1 MYQSKKE
8 VAIRGAQAA
17 HGDTSVGKALGAKT
31 AAMFTVAAAGMT
43 AGAANAAITVP
54 PEIIEVFTD
63 LATAFG
69 TLMAAG
75 AVLFGV
81 IRGGVALFKL
91 AGRLFSAA
99 GA

>member
-1 MYQSKKE
+1 MNVQQQTAVARLRDVSKKQG
-8 VAIRGAQAA
+8 ISPQ
-17 HGDTSVGKALGAKT
+17 KLM
-31 AAMFTVAAAGMT
+31 AMLFVVSAGMT
-43 AGAANAAITVP
+43 AGAANAAITIP
-54 PEIIEVFTD
+54 TEIMDVFTD
-63 LATAFG
+63 LAGAFG

-75 AVLFGV
+75 AILFGV

>member
-1 MYQSKKE
+1 MLTLQS
-8 VAIRGAQAA
+8 
-17 HGDTSVGKALGAKT
+17 
-31 AAMFTVAAAGMT
+31 AAGLT
-43 AGAANAAITVP
+43 AGAANAAITIP
-54 PEIIEVFTD
+54 TEITDVFTD
-63 LATAFG
+63 LGLAFG

-75 AVLFGV
+75 AILFGT

>member
-1 MYQSKKE
+1 MQGKQE

-17 HGDTSVGKALGAKT
+17 QEGTSVGKALGNKFAATVT
-31 AAMFTVAAAGMT
+31 AAAVSMG
-43 AGAANAAITVP
+43 AGAANAAIEVP
-54 PEIIEVFTD
+54 PQIVEVFTD
-63 LATAFG
+63 LGKAFG
-69 TLMAAG
+69 TLMLAAVG
-75 AVLFGV
+75 LFAI

>member
-8 VAIRGAQAA
+8 VAIRGAQPVQNE
-17 HGDTSVGKALGAKT
+17 TSVGKALGAK
-31 AAMFTVAAAGMT
+31 AAAVYTVAAASLT
-43 AGAANAAITVP
+43 AGAANAAIDMPAELTQ
-54 PEIIEVFTD
+54 VFSD
-63 LATAFG
+63 LGTAFG

-75 AVLFGV
+75 AILFGT

>member
-1 MYQSKKE
+1 MFVMNVQQQTAVARLRDVSKKQG
-8 VAIRGAQAA
+8 ISPQ
-17 HGDTSVGKALGAKT
+17 KLM
-31 AAMFTVAAAGMT
+31 AMLFVVSAGMT
-43 AGAANAAITVP
+43 AGAANAAITIP
-54 PEIIEVFTD
+54 TEIMDVFTD
-63 LATAFG
+63 LAGAFG

-75 AVLFGV
+75 AILFGV

>member
-1 MYQSKKE
+1 MYQSAKE
-8 VAIRGAQAA
+8 VAIRGARAVQNVA
-17 HGDTSVGKALGAKT
+17 SVGKALGGKT
-31 AAMFTVAAAGMT
+31 AAVMTVGAAGMT

-54 PEIIEVFTD
+54 PEVTEVFTD

-69 TLMAAG
+69 VLMVAAV
-75 AVLFGV
+75 ALFAT

>member
-1 MYQSKKE
+1 MQQSKLA
-8 VAIRGAQAA
+8 VAVGHA
-17 HGDTSVGKALGAKT
+17 HASEDTRVGKARGGKLV
-31 AAMFTVAAAGMT
+31 AMFTVAAAGLT
-43 AGAANAAITVP
+43 AGAANAAITIP
-54 PEIIEVFTD
+54 TEIMDVFSD
-63 LATAFG
+63 LGLAFG

-75 AVLFGV
+75 AILFGT